1 MKIHWDP
8 TPKVKAHLGM
18 WGFIPS
24 HSHALPRTQNVTPM
38 LHFSPAPL
46 QALALVT
53 SPKLRLQHHK
63 CQIIFELNT
72 NPREIDMDFKQMIYY
87 EIENDKK
94 YHETIVMN
102 KN

>member
-1 MKIHWDP
+1 
-8 TPKVKAHLGM
+8 
-18 WGFIPS
+18 
-24 HSHALPRTQNVTPM
+24 
-38 LHFSPAPL
+38 L

-63 CQIIFELNT
+63 CQIISELIT
-72 NPREIDMDFKQMIYY
+72 NPCEIDMDFKQIIDY